1 MKTSCGLVA
10 LITLLLVCFFSGDC
24 SAQETRSSEEQ
35 SWVGLTKQVY
45 IIGVWQPYLKTVNS
59 CLNFRKTT
67 TPGLFGV
74 WPEDAGDFCCEDRL
88 TPNAANYATIAS
100 YVHSEHNG
108 RFLYPIPY
116 YDVGIVAAFT
126 PYWRSWRPD
135 RVSQKDI
142 TNVVYCEVNDL
153 KRFYVHR
160 FWREAFAKQGLLYS
174 AIPSILLVELLVLG
188 ISQWSFSPALIRA
201 SFPRFLGWE
210 TAWDL
215 IHLGFLAVNGS
226 LLMEAVGH
234 SDPCGWEA
242 VLLYNN
248 AVIYTYLTLVSFV
261 AAVLQQVALWSRA
274 STNERLH
281 PGTKVKRYRIEKE
294 WQLQRMSAQGAVFFV
309 AALYCTFVTVYSVD
323 DFVAWLLGIIIIAQ
337 VWSASVALVML
348 AKAVKL
354 GRKCWHKRRM
364 ADKQERELELARDA
378 PREMTSIVAVP
389 DERLPDAS
397 LRARPASSLVER
409 SRSIG

>member
-1 MKTSCGLVA
+1 MKTWNLVA
-10 LITLLLVCFFSGDC
+10 LTIFLLVCFFSGDC
-24 SAQETRSSEEQ
+24 SAGETTSSDEQ
-35 SWVGLTKQVY
+35 SWVGLTELVY
-45 IIGVWQPYLKTVNS
+45 IIGVWPPYLKMVNS
-59 CLNFRKTT
+59 CQNFRNTT

-88 TPNAANYATIAS
+88 TPTAANYATIAS
-100 YVHSEHNG
+100 YVHSERNG
-108 RFLYPIPY
+108 RYLFPIPY
-116 YDVGIVAAFT
+116 YDVSIVAAFT

-174 AIPSILLVELLVLG
+174 AIPSILLVELLVLL
-188 ISQWSFSPALIRA
+188 SQWTLSPTSPSLT

-215 IHLGFLAVNGS
+215 MHLGFLAVNGS

-281 PGTKVKRYRIEKE
+281 PGTTVKRYRIEKE

-309 AALYCTFVTVYSVD
+309 AALYCTFVTVYSRD

-364 ADKQERELELARDA
+364 ADKQERELALARDA
-378 PREMTSIVAVP
+378 PRELTGIITFP
-389 DERLPDAS
+389 EQRLTDAS
-397 LRARPASSLVER
+397 LRVRPAWSFLDR

>member
-1 MKTSCGLVA
+1 MKTWNLVA
-10 LITLLLVCFFSGDC
+10 LTTLLLVCFFSGDC
-24 SAQETRSSEEQ
+24 SAGQTRSSDEQ
-35 SWVGLTKQVY
+35 SWVGLTELVY

-126 PYWRSWRPD
+126 PYWRSWRFD

-174 AIPSILLVELLVLG
+174 AIPSILLVELLVLL
-188 ISQWSFSPALIRA
+188 SQWTLSPALIRA
-201 SFPRFLGWE
+201 SFPKFLGWE

-215 IHLGFLAVNGS
+215 IHLGLLAVNGS

-242 VLLYNN
+242 VLLYNI

-261 AAVLQQVALWSRA
+261 AAVVQQIALWSRA

-281 PGTKVKRYRIEKE
+281 PGTKVKLYRIEKE

-309 AALYCTFVTVYSVD
+309 AALYCTFVTVYSRD

-364 ADKQERELELARDA
+364 ADKQERELALARDA
-378 PREMTSIVAVP
+378 PRELTGIITFP
-389 DERLPDAS
+389 EQRLTDAS
-397 LRARPASSLVER
+397 LRVRPASSLVDR
-409 SRSIG
+409 SWSIG

>member
-1 MKTSCGLVA
+1 MKTWNLVA
-10 LITLLLVCFFSGDC
+10 LTIFLLVCFFSGDC
-24 SAQETRSSEEQ
+24 SAGETTSSDEQ
-35 SWVGLTKQVY
+35 SWVGLTELVY
-45 IIGVWQPYLKTVNS
+45 IIGVWPPYLKMVNS
-59 CLNFRKTT
+59 CQNFRNTT

-88 TPNAANYATIAS
+88 TPTAANYATIAS
-100 YVHSEHNG
+100 YVHSERNG
-108 RFLYPIPY
+108 RYLFPIPY
-116 YDVGIVAAFT
+116 YDVSIVAAFT

-174 AIPSILLVELLVLG
+174 AIPSILLVELLVLL
-188 ISQWSFSPALIRA
+188 SQWTLSPTSPSLT

-215 IHLGFLAVNGS
+215 MHLGFLAVNGS

-281 PGTKVKRYRIEKE
+281 PGTTVKRYRIEKE

-309 AALYCTFVTVYSVD
+309 AALYCTFVTVYSRD